1 MLMFSRGLL
10 TACGGIIF
18 SILAVGVSAAL
29 EPPSQDL
36 LKHLGS
42 EDFKERAS
50 AQGALLEWARKQP
63 ETAKDWLFRRALSDA
78 DPEARRR
85 YTAVLRDL
93 VVDDYLKDGEG
104 YVGIMMTA
112 VQLQV
117 PNDPVQRTGV
127 SVTLVVPDTAGAKAG
142 LVPGD
147 VIVEAGDQ
155 VWRDLMAVENF
166 STWIRSHKPGQ
177 KVTVKVFRNGNLV
190 PMDLVLG
197 RRPPESG
204 MFMFGQLPDSASLAN
219 EAELAKDAYFRNWF
233 EARKAGK

>member
-1 MLMFSRGLL
+1 
-10 TACGGIIF
+10 
-18 SILAVGVSAAL
+18 
-29 EPPSQDL
+29 
-36 LKHLGS
+36 
-42 EDFKERAS
+42 
-50 AQGALLEWARKQP
+50 
-63 ETAKDWLFRRALSDA
+63 
-78 DPEARRR
+78 
-85 YTAVLRDL
+85 
-93 VVDDYLKDGEG
+93 
-104 YVGIMMTA
+104 
-112 VQLQV
+112 
-117 PNDPVQRTGV
+117 
-127 SVTLVVPDTAGAKAG
+127 
-142 LVPGD
+142 
-147 VIVEAGDQ
+147 VEAGDQ

>member
-1 MLMFSRGLL
+1 MLMFSRGLFV
-10 TACGGIIF
+10 TCFRIIL
-18 SILAVGVSAAL
+18 SILAVDVGTAL

-42 EDFKERAS
+42 EDFKERTS
-50 AQGALLEWARKQP
+50 AQGTLLEWARKQP
-63 ETAKDWLFRRALSDA
+63 ETAKDWLFGRAVNDG

-112 VQLQV
+112 VQVQV
-117 PNDPVQRTGV
+117 PKDPVQRTGV
-127 SVTLVVPDTAGAKAG
+127 SVTLVVPDTAAAKAG

-147 VIVEAGDQ
+147 IIVEAGDQ
-155 VWRDLMAVENF
+155 VWRDLMAVEKF
-166 STWIRSHKPGQ
+166 STWVRSHKPGQ
-177 KVTVKVFRNGNLV
+177 KVTVQVFRNGNLV